1 MKCRENSFEG
11 NQSFPKVN
19 LRNNGAIG
27 TFTPP
32 RLSSKMDKIRGNNLQ
47 INLTI
52 SVIID

>member
-1 MKCRENSFEG
+1 MKCRENSYEG

-19 LRNNGAIG
+19 LRNNEAIG
-27 TFTPP
+27 IYTPP
-32 RLSSKMDKIRGNNLQ
+32 RLRSKMDKIRGNNLH